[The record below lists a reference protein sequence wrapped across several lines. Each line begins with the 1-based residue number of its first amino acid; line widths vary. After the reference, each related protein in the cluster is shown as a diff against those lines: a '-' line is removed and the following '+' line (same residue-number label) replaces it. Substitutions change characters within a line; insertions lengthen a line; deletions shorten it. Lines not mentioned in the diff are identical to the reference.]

1 MAAVLRVHKNTYARW
16 ERGERDPGA
25 TDLIPLI
32 EHGWNPLWLLT
43 GDGPER
49 LPDDTDP
56 EVVAKRAA
64 ALTGDAAAA
73 EWIRAFEKG
82 FFVRG
87 PLSVLTPTSQTP
99 VRIEALRMALQLADE
114 ALQGRA
120 LDAAHK
126 AELVS
131 LVYELL
137 EEGLP
142 EAKVLRFARAAAG

>member
-1 MAAVLRVHKNTYARW
+1 MAASLNVHKNTYARW
-16 ERGERDPGA
+16 ERGEREIGA
-25 TDLIPLI
+25 NDLARLSAM
-32 EHGWNPLWLLT
+32 GWNPLWLLT

-64 ALTGDAAAA
+64 ALTGDTASA

-82 FFVRG
+82 FFARARLATQI
-87 PLSVLTPTSQTP
+87 PAPIRAES
-99 VRIEALRMALQLADE
+99 LRMALQLADE
-114 ALQGRA
+114 ALAGRP

-131 LVYELL
+131 LIYELL